1 MRPRRHQ
8 GREFQNMGKLC
19 AKKERKTNISLLRQ
33 KTFDIVTSSS
43 LSFSGAG
50 YRAAPWRRP
59 RGRSNARRPSCH
71 NRLNGGCGFC
81 CGCGR
86 GAPWTSVKQCRQAA
100 ETTAAAKEA
109 RSTLLLSSVMHRC
122 PEPCAHV
129 GAADSSPQ
137 SVRRGIPIAALSR
150 LPPQGSQLSVRAALP
165 AASRTARSLGCCGSL
180 ARRHAWHRRPLAAG
194 RRP

>member
-1 MRPRRHQ
+1 
-8 GREFQNMGKLC
+8 MGKLC

-129 GAADSSPQ
+129 GAADSSPRVCQ
-137 SVRRGIPIAALSR
+137 TRHPNRRLVAPPAAGIPTLCSSSPSR
-150 LPPQGSQLSVRAALP
+150 RKPDSALP
-165 AASRTARSLGCCGSL
+165 GMLWLARQQACAARTA
-180 ARRHAWHRRPLAAG
+180 ARAPLAAG